1 MRLIHSLRNMLS
13 KFPEPGVRMETDD
26 LVGKLN
32 RTGPTTLD
40 LLLSRRSCKAREL
53 TSPGPSKEQ
62 LAHILKAG
70 ARVPDHGKLVPWR
83 FILFEGEG
91 RERFADI
98 LVNVLAQE
106 GLPPSQVDEW
116 RARATSA
123 PVVIGVVSSAR
134 ELIKIPVW
142 EQELSAGAVCQNL
155 LIAAHSL
162 GFVASWL
169 TEWYAYHPVVKQKIG
184 LKPGE
189 RMAGFVYIGTP
200 AIEVE
205 ERPRPDM
212 NAIVTRF

>member
-1 MRLIHSLRNMLS
+1 
-13 KFPEPGVRMETDD
+13 METDD
-26 LVGKLN
+26 LAGKLN
-32 RTGPTTLD
+32 RTGPTALD
-40 LLLSRRSCKAREL
+40 LLLSRRSCKARDL
-53 TSPGPSKEQ
+53 KGPGPSKEQ
-62 LAHILKAG
+62 LANILKAG
-70 ARVPDHGKLVPWR
+70 ARVPDHGKLSPWR
-83 FILFEGEG
+83 FILFEGEA

-106 GLPPSQVDEW
+106 GATPSQADDW
-116 RARATSA
+116 RARVTSA

-162 GFVASWL
+162 GFVGSWL

-200 AIEVE
+200 AIELE

>member
-1 MRLIHSLRNMLS
+1 
-13 KFPEPGVRMETDD
+13 METDD
-26 LVGKLN
+26 LAGKLN
-32 RTGPTTLD
+32 RTGPTALD
-40 LLLSRRSCKAREL
+40 LLLSRRSCKARDL
-53 TSPGPSKEQ
+53 RGPGPSKEQ
-62 LAHILKAG
+62 LANILKAG
-70 ARVPDHGKLVPWR
+70 ARVPDHGKLSPWR
-83 FILFEGEG
+83 FILFEGEA

-106 GLPPSQVDEW
+106 GATPSQADDW
-116 RARATSA
+116 RARVTSA
-123 PVVIGVVSSAR
+123 PVAIGVVSSAR

-155 LIAAHSL
+155 LVATHSL
-162 GFVASWL
+162 GFVGSWL

-200 AIEVE
+200 AIELE

-212 NAIVTRF
+212 KAIVTRF